1 MLVTLFDAFPHLTG
15 KPMSKLMA
23 PKDAEK
29 EAQEERIHFQNVVT
43 AFQQY
48 APYTVCSCALHPRS
62 NTQSRVDS

>member
-1 MLVTLFDAFPHLTG
+1 
-15 KPMSKLMA
+15 MSKLMA

-48 APYTVCSCALHPRS
+48 APYTVCPCALHPRS

>member
-1 MLVTLFDAFPHLTG
+1 MN
-15 KPMSKLMA
+15 KLMA

-48 APYTVCSCALHPRS
+48 APYTVCPIALHPRS